1 MEAPFKLKLENPA
14 KKANCFSKIFFV
26 WVIPLFYT
34 GTKRLLT
41 LTDLYKPLDRDKSK
55 YLAEKLHRA
64 WSDEMEKARVKNYKP
79 KLIKAIIKAFWNQY
93 YLYGVYLFMV
103 IICFRTPQPL
113 LLSWMI
119 SQFGDSK
126 INDKTAMYSS
136 ATALVL
142 LSFGAV
148 VLQHQ
153 GIIGSLCSGMR
164 LRVAVSSL
172 VNRKILKLSK
182 RSMGQTAAGQ
192 IINILSNDCQRFDS
206 SAFYLHYLWIM
217 PFQIAVTTYLL
228 WKILGIACIVGLGCM
243 IFCTIPFQGYL
254 GSIASRWRR
263 LTAKRTDNRVKLM
276 SQIISGMKVIKM
288 FAWELPFEKLI
299 KVLRAKE
306 ISVVSKSSYLRGFY
320 LSNMVFLERLTLYL
334 TLVCYTLLGN
344 NINAGI
350 VFSVAQFLNILQLVT
365 AIMYPMAVSV
375 GAETLVSIK
384 RIEEFLLLEE
394 KEESPIS
401 LVEYEGIEVKTAVAY
416 WVPENTILKKIS
428 FTVPKGCL
436 CAVIGP
442 VGAGKSSLLQM
453 LLGELTLTS
462 GSVRTGGTISYAS
475 QEPWLFASSIRN
487 NILFGKDYCKELYK
501 KVTKACALAK
511 DFEQLPYGDQT
522 FVGERGVSLSGG
534 QKARINLARAIYRQA
549 DVYLLDDPLSS
560 VDTHVGKHLF
570 EKCIVKHL
578 KGKTRILVT
587 HQLQYLK
594 KVDLIIVLYE
604 GTIEALGSF
613 KQLAK
618 SNLDF
623 IKFLTIAEEVVD
635 DNEVEMTKE
644 STGNLE
650 TSREQNGQEGKQE
663 KTEEFQFPGESP
675 LWSYIKSVNSTCTI
689 TSLIAVLVIAQ
700 IGCSACDLWSAFWS
714 NQEEMRRLE
723 GTQNQLLDSSTSGA
737 NIISYSYAS
746 PASNATFLGFPYDSI
761 FDQLNINYRLHSILK
776 AHIAMSIYGLLVVL
790 VILLTIAR
798 SILFFN
804 ASMKASKNI
813 HSSMFHSLLQT
824 PMRFFDEN
832 PSGRVLNRF
841 SKDIGAIDEI
851 LPKALLEA
859 VQIFLVMLSSLVAVT
874 VSNYY
879 MLLTI
884 LILGAVFMK
893 MRSWYMASARDIKH
907 LEGIA
912 KSSVFSHITSSFRG
926 LVTIRA
932 FQADQELIHE
942 FDEHQDV
949 HTAAYNLTI
958 LCSEFFGLWLDII
971 CVVFIA
977 VVCFGL
983 SVSAHLGY
991 VTSGSMVGL
1000 AISQSL
1006 ILTGML
1012 QYGMKQSA
1020 ETINQLTSVERVLQY
1035 TKLDN
1040 EGPFDTSKRKLPVL
1054 PWPSFGRIQFRNVS
1068 LSYTDEDGP
1077 VLKNLNFIIQ
1087 SGKKIGVVGRTGAG
1101 KSSLISALFRLAPI
1115 QGQVLID
1122 DLDTKNIGLTDLRKK
1137 ISIIPQEPVLFSAS
1151 LRFNLDPF
1159 EDFEDKQMWSALE
1172 EVELKEMIPTLDFQV
1187 AEEGVNFSLGERQL
1201 FCLARALLRNNKIL
1215 VLDEA
1220 TANVDAI
1227 TDGLI
1232 QKTIRRKFKQCTV
1245 ITIAH
1250 RLNTIM
1256 DSDKVLVMDRGHIVE
1271 YDHPHRLLQLPE
1283 GYFTRMVMETGPA
1296 MTAQLRIVAQNAWS
1310 EQDGEDVE
1318 SSRF

>member
-1 MEAPFKLKLENPA
+1 
-14 KKANCFSKIFFV
+14 
-26 WVIPLFYT
+26 
-34 GTKRLLT
+34 
-41 LTDLYKPLDRDKSK
+41 
-55 YLAEKLHRA
+55 
-64 WSDEMEKARVKNYKP
+64 MEKARLKNYRP
-79 KLIKAIIKAFWNQY
+79 KLIKAIVKAFWSQY
-93 YLYGVYLFMV
+93 YIYGIYLFIVM
-103 IICFRTPQPL
+103 ICFRTPQPFF
-113 LLSWMI
+113 LSRMI
-119 SQFGDSK
+119 SQFGDNK
-126 INDKTAMYSS
+126 INDRTAMYSS

-153 GIIGSLCSGMR
+153 GIVGSVCSGMR
-164 LRVAVSSL
+164 VRIAVSSL
-172 VNRKILKLSK
+172 VNRKVLKLSK

-192 IINILSNDCQRFDS
+192 IVNILSNDCQRFDS

-228 WKILGIACIVGLGCM
+228 WKTLGIACIVGVVCM

-263 LTAKRTDNRVKLM
+263 LTAKRTDDRVKLM
-276 SQIISGMKVIKM
+276 SQIISGIKVIKM
-288 FAWELPFEKLI
+288 YAWELPFERVI
-299 KVLRAKE
+299 KVLRLKE

-320 LSNMVFLERLTLYL
+320 LSNMVFLERLTLCL

-350 VFSVAQFLNILQLVT
+350 VFSTAQFLNLLQLVT

-394 KEESPIS
+394 KEELAVSRAEDEE
-401 LVEYEGIEVKTAVAY
+401 VEVKAAVAY
-416 WVPENTILKKIS
+416 WVPEGTVLKKINLV
-428 FTVPKGCL
+428 VPKGCL

-442 VGAGKSSLLQM
+442 VGAGKSSLLQL
-453 LLGELTLTS
+453 LLGELTLIS
-462 GSVRTGGTISYAS
+462 GSVRVGGTISYAS
-475 QEPWLFASSIRN
+475 QEPWLFAASIRN
-487 NILFGKDYCKELYK
+487 NILFGKEYCKELYK

-522 FVGERGVSLSGG
+522 FVGERGISLSGG
-534 QKARINLARAIYRQA
+534 QRARINLARAIYRQA
-549 DVYLLDDPLSS
+549 DIYLLDDPLSA

-594 KVDLIIVLYE
+594 KADLIVVLYE
-604 GTIEALGSF
+604 GIIEVLGSF

-623 IKFLTIAEEVVD
+623 TKFFTTTEEIVD

-644 STGNLE
+644 TTGNLE
-650 TSREQNGQEGKQE
+650 ASLEQSTQEGKQE
-663 KTEEFQFPGESP
+663 KTEEFRFLGESP
-675 LWSYIKSVNSTCTI
+675 LWAYVKSVNSVCTVI
-689 TSLIAVLVIAQ
+689 SLIAVLVIAQ

-723 GTQNQLLDSSTSGA
+723 NAQIQLLDSSTPGA
-737 NIISYSYAS
+737 NVTSYSYAS
-746 PASNATFLGFPYDSI
+746 PSFNATFLGLPYDSI
-761 FDQLNINYRLHSILK
+761 FDQLQINYLVYSLLK
-776 AHIAMSIYGLLVVL
+776 THIAMSIYGSLVIL

-813 HSSMFHSLLQT
+813 HSSMFHCLLQA
-824 PMRFFDEN
+824 PMKFFDEN

-841 SKDIGAIDEI
+841 SKDMGAIDEI

-859 VQIFLVMLSSLVAVT
+859 MQILLVMLSSLVAVT

-879 MLLTI
+879 MFLAI
-884 LILGAVFMK
+884 LILGAIFMK
-893 MRSWYMASARDIKH
+893 MRSWFMASARDIKH

-912 KSSVFSHITSSFRG
+912 KSSVFSHITSSLRG

-932 FQADQELIHE
+932 FQAEQELINE

-958 LCSEFFGLWLDII
+958 LCGEFFGLWLDII
-971 CVVFIA
+971 CVIFIA
-977 VVCFGL
+977 IVCFGF

-991 VTSGSMVGL
+991 VTTSSMVGL

-1006 ILTGML
+1006 TLTGML

-1035 TKLDN
+1035 TKLQN
-1040 EGPFDTSKRKLPVL
+1040 EGPFDTPKKKLPVL
-1054 PWPSFGRIQFRNVS
+1054 SWPSFGRIQFKNLS
-1068 LSYTDEDGP
+1068 LSYVDEDGP
-1077 VLKNLNFIIQ
+1077 VLKNLEFIIQ

-1122 DLDTKNIGLTDLRKK
+1122 DLDIKNVGLTDLRKK

-1159 EDFEDKQMWSALE
+1159 EDFKDDEMWSALE
-1172 EVELKEMIPTLDFQV
+1172 EVELKKMIPTLDFQV
-1187 AEEGVNFSLGERQL
+1187 AEGGVNFSLGERQL
-1201 FCLARALLRNNKIL
+1201 FCLARALLRKNKIL

-1232 QKTIRRKFKQCTV
+1232 QKTIRRKFKHCTV

-1256 DSDKVLVMDRGHIVE
+1256 DSDKVLVMDGGHIVE
-1271 YDHPHRLLQLPE
+1271 YDHPHKLLQLPE
-1283 GYFTRMVMETGPA
+1283 GYFTGMVMETGPA
-1296 MTAQLRIVAQNAWS
+1296 MTEQLRIVAQNAWS
-1310 EQDGEDVE
+1310 EQDGGDVE
-1318 SSRF
+1318 NYRF